1 MRDPNNLAKMVV
13 PNARDSFDHI
23 VTPYTNQGNP
33 TARLRF
39 SVTLLVPKSDIATKQ
54 EMDDCMAAAYEDGVE
69 RLWKGAR
76 PQLKNAI
83 VYDGDGTRPNGFP
96 FGPECAGKWVLTAS
110 STYKPG
116 AFDLNGQPLPPD
128 AIYSGMYIAA
138 GIHFYPYSH
147 GNQGIACGL
156 DYIIKLSDGERLSG
170 SGPSNAEVSNVI
182 SQLRVTQELRV
193 DPITGEVLR

>member
-23 VTPYTNQGNP
+23 VTPYTNQGNS

-39 SVTLLVPKSDIATKQ
+39 SVTLLVPKFDIATKQ
-54 EMDDCMAAAYEDGVE
+54 EMDDCMAAAYEDGVD

-96 FGPECAGKWVLTAS
+96 FSPECAGKWVLTAS

-138 GIHFYPYSH
+138 GIHFYTYSH

-156 DYIIKLSDGERLSG
+156 DYIIKLRDGERLSV

-182 SQLRVTQELRV
+182 SRLRATQELRV